1 MENRIPRDNEYKDI
15 EISELGFRE
24 LTDKEN
30 ILVQK
35 FVKNNNSTYYLF
47 SVMGIIFGCLFIAL
61 AIYNIV
67 FLKDNEVLFV
77 GLGGALIFFLVGFM
91 FSRNIIPKNK
101 KCVKVQDGILNGVWK
116 KTSGSTSN
124 STVHYYLDVIFP
136 LNGTRCRKINCHEE
150 DYKKGKV
157 GSNVLVFSFNNTK
170 GFGIVKDDM

>member
-24 LTDKEN
+24 LTDKEST
-30 ILVQK
+30 LVQN
-35 FVKNNNSTYYLF
+35 FIKNNNSIYYF
-47 SVMGIIFGCLFIAL
+47 PSIIGIFFGCLFIAL
-61 AIYNIV
+61 AVYNVV

-77 GLGGALIFFLVGFM
+77 GVGGSFIFFLVSFM
-91 FSRNIIPKNK
+91 FLRNVIPKNK

-116 KTSGSTSN
+116 KTSGSTSS

-150 DYKKGKV
+150 DYKKGKA
-157 GSNVLVFSFNNTK
+157 GSKVLVFSFNNTK
-170 GFGIVKDDM
+170 GFGIVREDI